1 MNEKNPQKGL
11 SLYEAAREAGVT
23 FSKEWVPVSK
33 IVHAN
38 NLNFRYL
45 EWGNPN
51 NPIILMLHG
60 FAQQAHS
67 WDFVALSFADRYR
80 IIALDQRGHGDSDWA
95 VDGDYTPDA
104 QEKDIAAIVKKLD
117 LKDIILFGLSMGGR
131 NAFTYAAKNPEQIK
145 GLIVVDSAPEIISK
159 GTKNIKNCIR
169 MRGEVPRTAYFI
181 SGCDGARWAHRKL
194 RPSVCVCFLC
204 VCVCLVLL
212 CE

>member
-1 MNEKNPQKGL
+1 MNKKNPQKGL

-23 FSKEWVPVSK
+23 FSKEWIPVSK

-45 EWGNPN
+45 EWGNPD

-159 GTKNIKNCIR
+159 GTKNIKN
-169 MRGEVPRTAYFI
+169 TYF
-181 SGCDGARWAHRKL
+181 SK
-194 RPSVCVCFLC
+194 
-204 VCVCLVLL
+204 
-212 CE
+212 